1 MKQTLT
7 RKQEE
12 SYQCILNYTK
22 EHGYPP
28 TVREF
33 GKLIG
38 ASSKSSASSS
48 IKKLEQNGYTRR
60 IPESQTAIEIL

>member
-1 MKQTLT
+1 MGGIDLKQTLT

-28 TVREF
+28 TVVRYDLLWNDTGEV
-33 GKLIG
+33 LCTEWCD
-38 ASSKSSASSS
+38 A
-48 IKKLEQNGYTRR
+48 Q
-60 IPESQTAIEIL
+60 